1 MFRTPITFF
10 FLFFLLFFSAGA
22 FAELAYIDP
31 ATNQSVLDQ
40 VVNKFQGKVRS
51 WQNIIQSAAERLF
64 WTLVLISMVWTF
76 GMMLLRKADI
86 GDFFA
91 EFTRFIIFTGF
102 YFWLLTNAVSGHNIA
117 GTIIDSMQQLGGT
130 AAGLPSGASHASIV
144 DTGILIW
151 SLPSYFAG

>member
-1 MFRTPITFF
+1 MMKGPAII
-10 FLFFLLFFSAGA
+10 LLGLILLLSFSCNV

-31 ATNQSVLDQ
+31 ATKQSVLDQ
-40 VVNKFQGKVRS
+40 VIYKFLEKVKS
-51 WQNIIQSAAERLF
+51 WQAVIQGAAERLF

-117 GTIIDSMQQLGGT
+117 GTIIASMQHQSFQHYEYRCSYME
-130 AAGLPSGASHASIV
+130 SGHQQ
-144 DTGILIW
+144 
-151 SLPSYFAG
+151 SYFIATGR